1 MIRNLEPGEIKK
13 LKSELTQGYLY
24 GAAVFILFII
34 LFIYAVRGDLIMDP
48 VMVLLLGF
56 AFTLFIVWLL
66 NGTVYKDLKSGK
78 KEVLEQPI
86 EIHEDERKI
95 KKTMMG
101 ALFSAWGSSKK
112 KKAKPFLIHVN
123 NATFEVSKEEVLKAE
138 EKGKVKI
145 HYTLYGRKVLKL
157 EV

>member
-1 MIRNLEPGEIKK
+1 MIQNLEPDEIKK
-13 LKSELTQGYLY
+13 LKSELTQGYLF
-24 GAAVFILFII
+24 GIAVFILFTI
-34 LFIYAVRGDLIMDP
+34 LFIYAAKGDLKMDP
-48 VMVLLLGF
+48 VMVLAAGI
-56 AFTLFIVWLL
+56 AFTFLIVWLL

-123 NATFEVSKEEVLKAE
+123 NATFEVSKEEVSKAE
-138 EKGKVKI
+138 EKGKIKI